1 METEKYFI
9 YNELESGGKKRVK
22 RNSITLA
29 DAQCLLW
36 WSVSYFRETW
46 LLRFKPPKMVFPSLC
61 CLFWAIYQKLN
72 NMLWIYRREYL
83 LSLRFLTARR
93 KLRLRNSTKTRSN
106 AIRNLAQRAF
116 ELRFF
121 TQPAWAL
128 TQHDAAIS
136 YNTYSWSN
144 TTSHNTPL
152 REYTFTIIAVALTR
166 HLYITYWRLRPS
178 TTKPWLYIH
187 VCQRNGKLC

>member
-36 WSVSYFRETW
+36 WSVSYVRETW

-72 NMLWIYRREYL
+72 NMLWIYRREYCRCGF
-83 LSLRFLTARR
+83 S
-93 KLRLRNSTKTRSN
+93 
-106 AIRNLAQRAF
+106 
-116 ELRFF
+116 
-121 TQPAWAL
+121 
-128 TQHDAAIS
+128 QHAVS
-136 YNTYSWSN
+136 C
-144 TTSHNTPL
+144 
-152 REYTFTIIAVALTR
+152 TFTTLQKHAITLYETSTR
-166 HLYITYWRLRPS
+166 RWTTIFHATHLSCNATWCCNFIQ
-178 TTKPWLYIH
+178 H
-187 VCQRNGKLC
+187 A